1 MNIQKIEVRKR
12 GNVGRGHCRRLRKSG
27 RIPVVFYG
35 KGRNESYSLAE
46 PDFRSMDKTSGASL
60 VELEPDEGEASLAL
74 VKEVQ
79 RDPCTD
85 AVLHID
91 FIEVTRGQELQ
102 TKVPLVIIGEA
113 EGVKVD
119 GGILDVM
126 AREVEVRCRPSL
138 LPSDIEI
145 DVSEL
150 TLGDSLHISA
160 LPEIEGVT
168 YIGDAELTL
177 VSCVGTASGRAEA
190 DEFEDEETDEEG
202 ETEGEEGEE
211 GEGEGEEDSG
221 EGSGGY
227 ASNDSGKQ

>member
-1 MNIQKIEVRKR
+1 MNIQKIEVIKR
-12 GNVGRGHCRRLRKSG
+12 GKVGRGHCRRLRKSG
-27 RIPVVFYG
+27 RIPVIFYG

-74 VKEVQ
+74 VKEIQ

-85 AVLHID
+85 EVLHID

-138 LPSDIEI
+138 LPSGIEI

-150 TLGDSLHISA
+150 TLGDSLHLSA

-190 DEFEDEETDEEG
+190 EEFEDGETDEEG

-211 GEGEGEEDSG
+211 DSG
-221 EGSGGY
+221 GD
-227 ASNDSGKQ
+227 ASNDSGKQE